1 MLVRNL
7 RKAGDYQRAVMS
19 QDENLRMAIAN
30 DRHVDQAR
38 KQLKLGMLPELTDQ
52 QKRSKEEELTDNLA
66 NEAKAI
72 ENLLTLYPKAKVTEF
87 LAELNDEATVYLN
100 VYWKDIKPQLENKTG
115 LNARYFKRV
124 VENHIKGITNSRGMS
139 TVPSSGVLNASLN
152 EYQEAK
158 DAGIFMLRDTNYLR
172 KIVTKIRTLNTPAAQ
187 TTINALNILKRYL
200 PTDKLIK
207 EYDGYSEEGRQRLYE
222 IMLKSLRFEADERL
236 WQNAADGPSA
246 QEVYDKVITL
256 FSPLTQN
263 DMDDLDRLYEPP
275 SP

>member
-7 RKAGDYQRAVMS
+7 RRAGDYQRAIMS

-30 DRHVDQAR
+30 DRNIDQAR
-38 KQLKLGMLPELTDQ
+38 KQLRMGMVPEQTEQ
-52 QKRSKEEELTDNLA
+52 QKRSKEEELTDNIA

-72 ENLLTLYPKAKVTEF
+72 ENLLTLFPKEKVTEF
-87 LAELNDEATVYLN
+87 LAELNDDATTYLN

-115 LNARYFKRV
+115 LNARYFKRI

-139 TVPSSGVLNASLN
+139 TVPSTGVQNASLN

-172 KIVTKIRTLNTPAAQ
+172 KINTKLRSLNTPAAQ
-187 TTINALNILKRYL
+187 TTINQLNTLKRYL

-207 EYDGYSEEGRQRLYE
+207 EYDGYSEDGRQRLYE
-222 IMLKSLRFEADERL
+222 IMLRSLRFEADENL
-236 WQNAADGPSA
+236 WKDAAEEPKA
-246 QEVYDKVITL
+246 QEVYDRVITL
-256 FSPLTQN
+256 FSPLTLSDQ
-263 DMDDLDRLYEPP
+263 DDLDRLYEPP

>member
-7 RKAGDYQRAVMS
+7 RRAGDYQRAVMS

-30 DRHVDQAR
+30 DRNVDQAR
-38 KQLKLGMLPELTDQ
+38 KQLKMGMVPELTEQ
-52 QKRSKEEELTDNLA
+52 QKRSKEEQLTDNIS

-72 ENLLTLYPKAKVTEF
+72 ENLLTMYPKEKVTEF
-87 LAELNDEATVYLN
+87 LNELNDEGTMYLN
-100 VYWKDIKPQLENKTG
+100 VYWKEIKPLLENKTG
-115 LNARYFKRV
+115 LNARYFKRI

-139 TVPSSGVLNASLN
+139 TVPSSGTASVSLN
-152 EYQEAK
+152 EYKEAK

-172 KIVTKIRTLNTPAAQ
+172 KIISKLRTLKTPAANV
-187 TTINALNILKRYL
+187 TANNLSTLKRYL

-207 EYDGYSEEGRQRLYE
+207 EYDGYSEDGRQRLYE
-222 IMLKSLRFEADERL
+222 LMLRSLRFEADERL
-236 WQNAADGPSA
+236 WQDAADEPSA
-246 QEVYDKVITL
+246 QEVYDRVITL

-263 DMDDLDRLYEPP
+263 DMEDLERLYEPP

>member
-7 RKAGDYQRAVMS
+7 RRAGDYQRAVMS

-30 DRHVDQAR
+30 DRNVDQAR
-38 KQLKLGMLPELTDQ
+38 KQLKLGMLPELTEQ
-52 QKRSKEEELTDNLA
+52 QKRSKEEELTDIYA

-72 ENLLTLYPKAKVTEF
+72 ENLLTMFPKAKVTEF
-87 LAELNDEATVYLN
+87 LAELNDEATIYLN

-139 TVPSSGVLNASLN
+139 TVPSSGVANASLN

-172 KIVTKIRTLNTPAAQ
+172 KIISKLRTLNTPAAN
-187 TTINALNILKRYL
+187 TTINNLTTLKQFL
-200 PTDKLIK
+200 PTDKVIK
-207 EYDGYSEEGRQRLYE
+207 MYNDDYDEAQRQRLYA
-222 IMLKSLRFEADERL
+222 IMLDKLRFESEERL
-236 WQNAADGPSA
+236 WQDTADEPSA
-246 QEVYDKVITL
+246 QEVYNKVITL
-256 FSPLTQN
+256 FSPLTLANQ
-263 DMDDLDRLYEPP
+263 DDLTQLYEP
-275 SP
+275 